1 MHNIWFQIA
10 PFRPFIPTVNIYNT
24 RRIRIIKQTLFGHLQ
39 CSLKILRSII
49 PNGIGIRIN
58 LISLPWLFLI
68 RSWSGVP
75 THCYVRIIR
84 NAISLFHFFPMR
96 KVLITH
102 KERYKSFSLF
112 PNAQSTD
119 YAHGYSPFVAY
130 PTAHDESIHKRLLNQ
145 SPALLLMQ
153 VYP

>member
-1 MHNIWFQIA
+1 MAFLDSFLEWGPN
-10 PFRPFIPTVNIYNT
+10 P
-24 RRIRIIKQTLFGHLQ
+24 L
-39 CSLKILRSII
+39 LRSD
-49 PNGIGIRIN
+49 N
-58 LISLPWLFLI
+58 
-68 RSWSGVP
+68 
-75 THCYVRIIR
+75 
-84 NAISLFHFFPMR
+84 
-96 KVLITH
+96 

-153 VYP
+153 VYL

>member
-84 NAISLFHFFPMR
+84 NAISLFHFFP
-96 KVLITH
+96 
-102 KERYKSFSLF
+102 
-112 PNAQSTD
+112 NAQSTD
-119 YAHGYSPFVAY
+119 YANGYSPFVAY